1 MLQWL
6 RDELRSSAATSAN
19 FRVVC
24 MHIPPWIEFWE
35 SESWGDCDPDSTC
48 DKAYPL
54 YVRTYILP
62 VLLGGGVNVVLSGH
76 QHNYQRGMHGG
87 VVFITSGGGGGEL
100 DLNRVENH
108 AVYTVTHLTHHHMI
122 LNASSHTLSFV
133 VLKLDGSVIDEFNVR
148 KNDLVKLDE
157 K

>member
-1 MLQWL
+1 M
-6 RDELRSSAATSAN
+6 
-19 FRVVC
+19 
-24 MHIPPWIEFWE
+24 
-35 SESWGDCDPDSTC
+35 
-48 DKAYPL
+48 
-54 YVRTYILP
+54 
-62 VLLGGGVNVVLSGH
+62 LSGH

-148 KNDLVKLDE
+148 KNVLVKLDE